1 MWNLTRIPHLK
12 KDGPYDNWFC
22 NGEVASP
29 LRSFTSAGERFSE
42 PENIKPKGS
51 LSDVPA
57 GRYDPHAEATYPE
70 SQLILNE
77 ILSGGS
83 LSERALIVGQ
93 NCARLYNFQ
102 TYLRQQ
108 LPFPLIPLIDTLP
121 DNNSSCFRFF
131 NILSRM
137 KLDR

>member
-1 MWNLTRIPHLK
+1 MDVEFGNRIPHLQ

-22 NGEVASP
+22 NGEVVSM
-29 LRSFTSAGERFSE
+29 LRSFMLAGKRLSE
-42 PENIKPKGS
+42 PESVKPKGS
-51 LSDVPA
+51 FSDVPA
-57 GRYDPHAEATYPE
+57 GGYDPHAEATYPE

-102 TYLRQQ
+102 TYLRQ
-108 LPFPLIPLIDTLP
+108 
-121 DNNSSCFRFF
+121 
-131 NILSRM
+131 
-137 KLDR
+137 